1 MAGLIKSLNITDAI
15 LSGFTVL
22 LSSVH
27 VYMHVHAC
35 TCMYMHVH
43 EHEHCGTRQCA
54 TTDGTV
60 SAWLGLISAVQH
72 KQFRHHMTIGL
83 CFTSSCGFLS
93 NRRNLGHDMR
103 FDCSPYLQPDAI
115 IYTVCKYTHII
126 QCMYRV
132 IQNFAIHAHVHVH
145 VQCTS
150 RTA

>member
-22 LSSVH
+22 LSSVI
-27 VYMHVHAC
+27 Y
-35 TCMYMHVH
+35 MYMHVH

-83 CFTSSCGFLS
+83 CFTLSSCGFLS
-93 NRRNLGHDMR
+93 SWRNLGHDMR
-103 FDCSPYLQPDAI
+103 FDCPPYLQPDAI